1 MTFTRDL
8 ADGPARCGKRRLPKM
23 FGRPHWEERAKS
35 CLHLLELLGL
45 TQDRIAQLQLIA
57 AWLLL
62 GVKET
67 RGAFPNLRMR
77 IRFSVDQQE
86 LSVVVADR
94 SELRVLREVFVSAEY
109 ALPERCDP
117 TIIVDA
123 GSNIGLSV
131 LYFRARF
138 PRARIIAIEPDPD
151 AFARLR
157 ENTRD
162 LTAVDLVNVAL
173 ADREGEATLYG
184 GTESWARSL
193 TPGADRP
200 GRTNVRT
207 TTLDALSQE
216 LALDRIDVLK
226 LDIEGAEVQVLTSSA
241 QLARVR
247 VLIFEYHREYASITL
262 WELLERLDRFHVRR
276 MAGSSENHATVV
288 LEQHETALT
297 SRD

>member
-1 MTFTRDL
+1 ML
-8 ADGPARCGKRRLPKM
+8 
-23 FGRPHWEERAKS
+23 GRPYWEQRAKS

-45 TQDRIAQLQLIA
+45 TQDRRAQLQLIA

-77 IRFSVDQQE
+77 VRFSVDQQE

-94 SELRVLREVFVSAEY
+94 SELRVLREVFVGAEY

-117 TIIVDA
+117 AIIVDA

-131 LYFRARF
+131 LYFRACF

-157 ENTRD
+157 ENTRA

-184 GTESWARSL
+184 GAESWARSL
-193 TPGADRP
+193 IPGADRP
-200 GRTNVRT
+200 GQESVRT

-216 LALDRIDVLK
+216 LSLERIDVLK
-226 LDIEGAEVQVLTSSA
+226 LDIEGAEVPVLTSSA
-241 QLARVR
+241 QLARVG
-247 VLIFEYHREYASITL
+247 VLIFEYHREYASLTL
-262 WELLERLDRFHVRR
+262 WELLERLDRFRLRR
-276 MAGSSENHATVV
+276 MAGNSENHATVV
-288 LEQHETALT
+288 LEQRETTVST
-297 SRD
+297 SRS